1 MILLL
6 IILCFILIYVLFALG
21 YVGIFI
27 GGAIVFAI
35 LFRGLYLLNEIH
47 KNTIK
52 IRTITVKNELNNES
66 NKLDGLE

>member
-1 MILLL
+1 M
-6 IILCFILIYVLFALG
+6 YVLFALG

-52 IRTITVKNELNNES
+52 IREITVKNELKNES
-66 NKLDGLE
+66 NS